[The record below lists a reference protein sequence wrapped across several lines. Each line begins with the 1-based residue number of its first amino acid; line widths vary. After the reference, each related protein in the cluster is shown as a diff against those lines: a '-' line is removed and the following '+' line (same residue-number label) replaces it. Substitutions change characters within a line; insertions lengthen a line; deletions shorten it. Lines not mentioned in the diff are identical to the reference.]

1 MIKYLKIITLTLLI
15 NSPSH
20 ASDFYKDKT
29 IRLYSNSAV
38 GSFPDL
44 TARILAKHL
53 ETHISGVSN
62 VVVVNKPGGSG
73 VIGPNYLLEAVPSD
87 GTNIGYFSNIL
98 LSKFIKSEAVL
109 KLDPQDQVTT
119 LFANVRSSAI
129 LVSSNKVKTVFDLRD
144 TQLRLNFGLTG
155 NPSAV
160 NIVERL
166 AFDLLDI
173 KTNYIPGYKSNNDI
187 LRSVEQ
193 GETDVVVHN
202 ANQYNG
208 SFYNN
213 WVKTKKLTPLW
224 VSTFQKNVDIHSIN
238 ELYYIINKREPQ
250 GLKWDSYKFL
260 ESVQG
265 QQLVILSSSPED
277 AKKAL
282 IKAFDSIKNSD
293 SFKKDLQSNLGDNVI
308 YYLGLDADDYIKSIK
323 PSKEIIT
330 YLNKHW

>member
-1 MIKYLKIITLTLLI
+1 MIKIFKFLAISLCLSTSTY
-15 NSPSH
+15 

-53 ETHISGVSN
+53 ELNISGVSS
-62 VVVVNKPGGSG
+62 VIVVNKPGGSG
-73 VIGPNYLLEAVPSD
+73 VIGPNFLLEAAPND
-87 GTNIGYFSNIL
+87 GTSIGYFSNIL
-98 LSKFIKSEAVL
+98 LSKFIKSDAVL

-129 LVSSNKVKTVFDLRD
+129 LVSSTKVKTIFDLKNSD
-144 TQLRLNFGLTG
+144 LKLNFGLTG

-166 AFDLLDI
+166 AFDILDI
-173 KTNYIPGYKSNNDI
+173 KTTYIPGYKSNGEI

-193 GETDVVVHN
+193 GETDIIIHN

-208 SFYNN
+208 SFYDN

-224 VSTFQKNVDIHSIN
+224 VSTFQKNIDIHSIN

-250 GLKWDSYKFL
+250 GIKWESYKFL

-265 QQLVILSSSPED
+265 QQLVILSSAPEE
-277 AKKAL
+277 AKKSLA
-282 IKAFDSIKNSD
+282 KAFDSLKTSEA
-293 SFKKDLQSNLGDNVI
+293 FKKDLQTNLGDNII

-323 PSKEIIT
+323 PSKEIID